1 MADSKVVVGSSGYDI
16 CALLR
21 NDYEFTKGGSK
32 VIDYL
37 WETRQALIENFQI
50 SMKAIRLLMG
60 YSIVELAEYVGVT
73 RQTINN
79 LETGKSK
86 MSTMQFLSLAAV
98 VDNYITINGD
108 MYQAIAAILDG
119 NGKKLVNRYDT
130 SFSGFSLLRRWF
142 LLFEGT
148 GIEIMSDGG
157 RSLDTTQVQQMVRGY
172 KIFLDDTVLLSEKA
186 EEFLHFWADYLI
198 AENGKLIIPL
208 RSIERIQEQTQDVA
222 CSQQAVKA
230 LRLLNW
236 MQQKNLVQIRGE
248 ESDTNL
254 RDTILSVFL
263 KFRGTYRLCLIT
275 QDKAFAAEVLRLNET
290 SERGGFNIAVG
301 HINGD
306 GKLVMYVTGNKP
318 LSLNETTIP
327 VAWSEIAPYGPKTVL
342 ETSEANLTSWEYL

>member
-1 MADSKVVVGSSGYDI
+1 M
-16 CALLR
+16 
-21 NDYEFTKGGSK
+21 
-32 VIDYL
+32 IDYL
-37 WETRQALIENFQI
+37 WETRQAIIENFQI

-79 LETGKSK
+79 WETGKSK

-119 NGKKLVNRYDT
+119 NGKKAVNRYDT

-142 LLFEGT
+142 LLFEGA
-148 GIEIMSDGG
+148 GVEIMPDDG
-157 RSLDTTQVQQMVRGY
+157 RSLDTVRVQQIVRGY
-172 KIFLDDTVLLSEKA
+172 KIFLDDTALLSEKT

-198 AENGKLIIPL
+198 AENEKLIIPL
-208 RSIERIQEQTQDVA
+208 RSIERIQEQTQDAA

-236 MQQKNLVQIRGE
+236 MQQKGLVQIRGE
-248 ESDTNL
+248 ESDANL

-263 KFRGTYRLCLIT
+263 KFRGTHLLCLIT
-275 QDKAFAAEVLRLNET
+275 QDKTFAAEALRLNET
-290 SERGGFNIAVG
+290 GERGGFNIAVG
-301 HINGD
+301 HINDD
-306 GKLVMYVTGNKP
+306 GKLSMYTTDSEP
-318 LSLNETTIP
+318 LSLNETAIP
-327 VAWSEIAPYGPKTVL
+327 AAWSEIAPYEPNTLL
-342 ETSEANLTSWEYL
+342 ETSGENLTSWEYL

>member
-1 MADSKVVVGSSGYDI
+1 MYSEAFVGSSGYDT
-16 CALLR
+16 CALSGKD
-21 NDYEFTKGGSK
+21 NEFTKGGSK
-32 VIDYL
+32 VIDFL

-98 VDNYITINGD
+98 VDNYITLNGD

-119 NGKKLVNRYDT
+119 NGKKMVKYYDT

-142 LLFEGT
+142 LLFEGA
-148 GIEIMSDGG
+148 GNEIIPDDG
-157 RSLDTTQVQQMVRGY
+157 RSLNITQVQQMMRGY
-172 KIFLDDTVLLSEKA
+172 KVFLDDTVLLSEYA
-186 EEFLHFWADYLI
+186 EEFLHSWAGHLL
-198 AENGKLIIPL
+198 AENEKLIIPL
-208 RSIERIQEQTQDVA
+208 RSIEQIQERTQDAA
-222 CSQQAVKA
+222 CAQQAVKA

-236 MQQKNLVQIRGE
+236 MQQKNVVQIRGE
-248 ESDTNL
+248 ENDANL

-275 QDKAFAAEVLRLNET
+275 QDQTFAAEVLRLNET
-290 SERGGFNIAVG
+290 SERSGFTIAAGYV
-301 HINGD
+301 NED
-306 GKLVMYVTGNKP
+306 GKLGMYATGSEP
-318 LSLNETTIP
+318 LTLDEPAIP
-327 VAWSEIAPYGPKTVL
+327 TAEPEIASCEPNTLL
-342 ETSEANLTSWEYL
+342 EPSEENLTSWEYL